1 MSDADDRRPRRPTSR
16 VPSGRGER
24 IARLGGMVAG
34 MAGEAALE
42 ALRRAAGRAESDGSL
57 VWTEANA
64 RRLTETLSDMRGAA
78 MKLGQ
83 MLSLHGDDILP
94 PEFSEVLAGLR
105 SQAHFMPRSQVREV
119 LARELGSDWKARFAE
134 FDFEPMAAASIGQV
148 HEATTIDGRAVALK
162 IQYPGVSESI
172 SSDVDNLGVLLRVSR
187 LLPVDIDIDP
197 LLAELKRELKREAD
211 YRREANSTERYRE
224 LVGDDPTVLVPRVHR
239 DLTTVHVIATDRIQ
253 ARPIEDLR
261 SPEHSQ
267 ERRDRVGERLLK
279 LVLTELFEF
288 RFMQTDPNFGN
299 YLFDPA
305 TERVALIDF
314 GSTRSFDRR
323 FAEAYRAFLIASV
336 DELAD
341 QLASVGRRLGF
352 LRGDESPEELEMFGK
367 LCALFTEPLRTRG
380 PYDFAGSGLSRRA
393 RDLSLEAL
401 GRYRLQQPPPEILF
415 LHRKLVGSFLLCSH
429 ITARVDCHAL
439 YREKVARPGPK
450 P

>member
-1 MSDADDRRPRRPTSR
+1 MPDANDDSKPRRPTTR

-24 IARLGGMVAG
+24 FARLGGMVAG
-34 MAGEAALE
+34 IAGEVALE
-42 ALRRAAGRAESDGSL
+42 GLRRVAGRGEAGSL
-57 VWTEANA
+57 VLNEANA

-94 PEFSEVLAGLR
+94 PEFSEILAGLR
-105 SQAHFMPRSQVREV
+105 NQAHFMPEAQVRAV
-119 LARELGSDWKARFAE
+119 LGRELGDDWQALFAN

-148 HEATTIDGRAVALK
+148 HEARAIDGRELALK
-162 IQYPGVSESI
+162 LQYPGVSESI
-172 SSDVDNLGVLLRVSR
+172 SSDIDNLGVLLRLSR
-187 LLPVDIDIDP
+187 LLPVELDIDP
-197 LLAELKRELKREAD
+197 LLAELKLELAREAD
-211 YRREANSTERYRE
+211 YRREADNTERYRE

-239 DLTTVHVIATDRIQ
+239 DLSTERVIATDRIQ

-261 SPEHSQ
+261 SPEHPQ
-267 ERRDRVGERLLK
+267 ERRDRVGERLLR

-305 TERVALIDF
+305 GERLALIDF
-314 GSTRSFDRR
+314 GSTRSFEGH

-336 DELAD
+336 EERPDDLGA
-341 QLASVGRRLGF
+341 AGRRLGL
-352 LRGDESPEELEMFGK
+352 LRGDEGVAELEMFAK
-367 LCALFTEPLRTRG
+367 LARLLTEPLRTRG
-380 PYDFAGSGLSRRA
+380 PYDFAGSELSRRA

-415 LHRKLVGSFLLCSH
+415 LHRKLVGSFLLCAH
-429 ITARVDCHAL
+429 ITARVDCHVL
-439 YREKVARPGPK
+439 YREHVLER
-450 P
+450 